1 MRDADVPGNIGS
13 LYQPVALFVVLL
25 DSPLT
30 LAVGGDIDRDF
41 DFTLRGVSPKRP
53 VVISF
58 LLVHAHNLRLKLS
71 MNDKSYEYPYSP
83 GPERSVHE
91 VLQAAAHDGANRVT
105 VSILEGSCR
114 FSDLIVWYQGSHAY

>member
-1 MRDADVPGNIGS
+1 MTGTIGDPH
-13 LYQPVALFVVLL
+13 QPAARFVVLQ

-41 DFTLRGVSPKRP
+41 DFTLYGVWPNEP
-53 VVISF
+53 VIISF
-58 LLVHAHNLRLKLS
+58 LLVHAENLRLRVS

-83 GPERSVHE
+83 GPERTVHE
-91 VLQAAAHDGANRVT
+91 VLQAAAHSGANRLT

-114 FSDLIVWYQGSHAY
+114 FSDLIVWYQGNPASGD